1 MCYKKNAF
9 GLYWETYLAPKAV
22 PYLHV
27 PNNDAFMTL
36 LRHIHMGDRKG
47 LSVTWVLTFC
57 LTQMFLKIIQI
68 FYSMV

>member
-47 LSVTWVLTFC
+47 LSVT
-57 LTQMFLKIIQI
+57 
-68 FYSMV
+68 